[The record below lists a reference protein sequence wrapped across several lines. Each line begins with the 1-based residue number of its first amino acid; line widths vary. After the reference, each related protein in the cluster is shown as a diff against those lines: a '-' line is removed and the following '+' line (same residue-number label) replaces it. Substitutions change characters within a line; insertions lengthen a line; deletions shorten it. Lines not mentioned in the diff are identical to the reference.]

1 MNSVKIGDLVRMKT
15 HDTGLVGIVM
25 VRYPKYTD
33 TGPIQIGIKWLLCPG
48 RSLVAGSIQWE
59 PEAWLE
65 VVSESR

>member
-25 VRYPKYTD
+25 DRYPKAIST
-33 TGPIQIGIKWLLCPG
+33 TPTQIGIKWLLCPG
-48 RSLVAGSIQWE
+48 RPLRVGSIQWE